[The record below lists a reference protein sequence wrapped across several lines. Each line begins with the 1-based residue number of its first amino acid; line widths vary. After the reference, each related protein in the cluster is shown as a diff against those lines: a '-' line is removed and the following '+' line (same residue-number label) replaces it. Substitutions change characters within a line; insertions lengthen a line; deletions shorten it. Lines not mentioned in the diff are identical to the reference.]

1 MRKYEMLVLLP
12 KVMTTT
18 WVVDSNAFIHL
29 GSLSPMGLIES
40 LENALKDNGIK
51 LHVTSGVHDEVRN
64 VRFQNGTVGQIY
76 FQQLVIYLL
85 L

>member
-1 MRKYEMLVLLP
+1 
-12 KVMTTT
+12 MTTT

-51 LHVTSGVHDEVRN
+51 LHVTSGV
-64 VRFQNGTVGQIY
+64 
-76 FQQLVIYLL
+76 QLVIYLL

>member
-1 MRKYEMLVLLP
+1 MLVLLP